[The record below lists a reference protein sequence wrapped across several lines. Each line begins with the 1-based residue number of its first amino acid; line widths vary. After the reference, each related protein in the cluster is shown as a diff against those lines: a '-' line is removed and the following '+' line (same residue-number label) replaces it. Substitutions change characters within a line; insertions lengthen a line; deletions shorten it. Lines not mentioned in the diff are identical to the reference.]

1 MLDLQARNACE
12 LSVVPSFACKVCNF
26 CIQMWV
32 WFSIKS
38 MRGKQGGRKGVV
50 GVGAQMRWWLFNYY
64 QYEISPLLNYGT
76 FIYHKLQFYFFSLHC
91 FTAIWNTTSNNTLQI
106 LYKYFVLHFFLL
118 IHPPGLSSSFPVIH
132 HFLSVSCC
140 SPFLCNNPSITLPA
154 SISPNIFLISPH
166 PHTSHLLL

>member
-12 LSVVPSFACKVCNF
+12 LSVVLSFACKVCNF
-26 CIQMWV
+26 CIQMWI

-38 MRGKQGGRKGVV
+38 MRSKQGGRKGVV

-76 FIYHKLQFYFFSLHC
+76 FIYHKLQFYFFSLAPPSLL
-91 FTAIWNTTSNNTLQI
+91 FGILLLII
-106 LYKYFVLHFFLL
+106 LYKYVFVPHFFLL

-154 SISPNIFLISPH
+154 SISLNIFLISPH

>member
-1 MLDLQARNACE
+1 MLDLQARNAYE
-12 LSVVPSFACKVCNF
+12 LTVVPSFACKVCNF

-32 WFSIKS
+32 WFNIKS
-38 MRGKQGGRKGVV
+38 MRRKQEERKGVV

-76 FIYHKLQFYFFSLHC
+76 FIYHKLQFYFFSLAPPSLI
-91 FTAIWNTTSNNTLQI
+91 FVILLLII
-106 LYKYFVLHFFLL
+106 LYKYIFVFHFLLL
-118 IHPPGLSSSFPVIH
+118 IHPPALSSSFPVIH

-140 SPFLCNNPSITLPA
+140 SPFLCNNPFITLPA